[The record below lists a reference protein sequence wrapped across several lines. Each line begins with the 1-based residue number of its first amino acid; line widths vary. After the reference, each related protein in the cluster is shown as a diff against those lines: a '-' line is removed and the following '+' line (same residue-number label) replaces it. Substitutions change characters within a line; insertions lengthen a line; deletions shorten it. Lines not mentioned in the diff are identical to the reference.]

1 MAGSIVVLLKSEEG
15 RKLVRERCRAR
26 NLSIS
31 TLEQLIAAEVEQ
43 QGKLRK
49 RGIREEFDE
58 IFDEIETEGES
69 EGE

>member
-15 RKLVRERCRAR
+15 RKLVRERCRER

-31 TLEQLIAAEVEQ
+31 ILEQLIAAEVEQ

-58 IFDEIETEGES
+58 IFDEIETEGE
-69 EGE
+69 GE

>member
-1 MAGSIVVLLKSEEG
+1 MPGSVVVLLRSEEG
-15 RKLVRERCRAR
+15 RKLVRERCKQR

-58 IFDEIETEGES
+58 IFDEIAEEDQE
-69 EGE
+69 E